1 MVKQQKTLD
10 TQQDQ
15 WIVSFGQRLERARGR
30 MGLTQAALAA
40 SDLSKSFV
48 SLLETARSY
57 PSVETLL
64 LLARRAGTS
73 VPALLMEPD
82 DLRIDAALSLVALA
96 DAAVW
101 TRPRWAERVC
111 RFVDDV
117 MPDLPLAARV
127 QVAIVRGVAATLENR
142 LTEAE
147 AHGRKAQA
155 HAEKAGFGPG
165 QAHALALLGDVALL
179 RQEYALSVSLLSRAV
194 VQFRRSSAL
203 RSEPGIKALIWLGT
217 AANRVGRHRYAR
229 RSYQR
234 ARILTVR
241 LNLPALEGQA
251 LWGLGYSAR
260 LEGDLPKAAQLLQEA
275 RRVFEHSEDLINLSE
290 VLTNLGAV
298 YGEQG
303 KLDQALTAIRHSI
316 RIIDRMGNLRRRS
329 DAYEDLATIHLRR
342 GELKEAQ
349 RAARQAM
356 VDAAKAKD
364 RKHRALALA
373 LLGRIAAVRKDRKTA
388 ARHLRTA
395 ARQLKVLGMKDA
407 WAEVSRDLALV
418 LKPGGPG
425 TEAQQYLM
433 QALNPGALAGSPGDA
448 VPVAAA
454 RPRVRARRRR

>member
-10 TQQDQ
+10 TQRNQ
-15 WIVSFGQRLERARGR
+15 WIVSFGHRLERARGR

-82 DLRIDAALSLVALA
+82 DLRRDAALSLVALA

-101 TRPRWAERVC
+101 TRPQWAERVC
-111 RFVDDV
+111 RFVHDV
-117 MPDLPLAARV
+117 IPDLPLAARV
-127 QVAIVRGVAATLENR
+127 QVAIVRGVAATLANR

-147 AHGRKAQA
+147 ALGREAHA

-179 RQEYALSVSLLSRAV
+179 RQEYALSFSLLSRAV
-194 VQFRRSSAL
+194 VQCRRSSAL

-234 ARILTVR
+234 ARILAAR
-241 LNLPALEGQA
+241 LHLHALEGQA
-251 LWGLGYSAR
+251 LWGLGYTAR

-275 RRVFEHSEDLINLSE
+275 RRVFEHIEDLTNLSE

-298 YGEQG
+298 YAEQG
-303 KLDQALTAIRHSI
+303 ELDQALTAVRHSI
-316 RIIDRMGNLRRRS
+316 RIIDRLGNLRRRS
-329 DAYEDLATIHLRR
+329 DAYEDLATIHLHR
-342 GELKEAQ
+342 GELDEAEQ
-349 RAARQAM
+349 AARQAM

-373 LLGRIAAVRKDRKTA
+373 VLGRVAAARRDRRTA
-388 ARHLRTA
+388 VRHLRTA
-395 ARQLKVLGMKDA
+395 AQQLKVLGMKDA

-418 LKPGGPG
+418 LKRGGPGAEAHQYLTQAINPHALPGGPG
-425 TEAQQYLM
+425 E
-433 QALNPGALAGSPGDA
+433 A
-448 VPVAAA
+448 VPMGAA
-454 RPRVRARRRR
+454 RPRARSRRDR